1 LSLGPLRLRQRLSPG
16 ALLRGLLAARGSI
29 QTPLAAEWRP
39 ALEAIVQTRRRTA
52 LLMNDAAA
60 LQIQICVAAAR
71 RLPGVMAEAG
81 VLTGGSARLIC
92 EAKGRTPLHLFDVF
106 ETLQDDHSADAD
118 TEPNPDLEAVH
129 AHFGAVHGQRLE
141 VERLLASYPGV
152 LLHPGL
158 FPRSALGL
166 EALTFSFVHLDLDLP
181 TGTRAGLEFFH
192 PRLSPGGMLLG
203 DDHDDPGV
211 RQVFADY
218 FAARPDTV
226 IDLPWGQVLVVKQG
240 AG

>member
-1 LSLGPLRLRQRLSPG
+1 LSLGALRQRLSPG
-16 ALLRGLLAARGSI
+16 ALLRGLLAWRGSI
-29 QTPLAAEWRP
+29 QAPLAAEWRP
-39 ALEAIVQTRRRTA
+39 ALEAIGETRRRTA

-60 LQIQICVAAAR
+60 LQIQICVAAAL

-81 VLTGGSARLIC
+81 VLMGGSARLIC

-106 ETLQDDHSADAD
+106 ETLQDAPSADAD
-118 TEPNPDLEAVH
+118 TEAVR

-166 EALTFSFVHLDLDLP
+166 EALDFSFVHLDLDLP

-192 PRLSPGGMLLG
+192 PRLTPGGMLLG
-203 DDHDDPGV
+203 DDYDDPGV
-211 RQVFADY
+211 RQVFVDY

-226 IDLPWGQVLVVKQG
+226 IGLPWGQVLVVKQG

>member
-1 LSLGPLRLRQRLSPG
+1 LSLGPSRLRQRLSPG
-16 ALLRGLLAARGSI
+16 GLLRRLLAARGSI

-39 ALEAIVQTRRRTA
+39 CLEAIVQTRRRTA

-71 RLPGVMAEAG
+71 RLPGAMAEAG
-81 VLTGGSARLIC
+81 VLMGGSARLIC

-106 ETLQDDHSADAD
+106 ETLQEAGPAD
-118 TEPNPDLEAVH
+118 TDAEAVR

-141 VERLLASYPGV
+141 VERLLADYPGV
-152 LLHPGL
+152 QLHPGL
-158 FPRSALGL
+158 FPRSAHGL
-166 EALTFSFVHLDLDLP
+166 EAMAFSFVHLDLDLP

-192 PRLSPGGMLLG
+192 PRLTPGGMLLG
-203 DDHDDPGV
+203 DDYDDPGV
-211 RQVFADY
+211 RAVFADY

-226 IDLPWGQVLVVKQG
+226 IGLPWGQVLVVKQG